1 MTTMSKMLGS
11 EGFARV
17 SLGTLNRAF
26 GAAPIFRASNR
37 YVEGPDLASLVAE
50 PIIAMPAEPVPD
62 PIGDAYLQGY
72 AQGVE
77 DAGIQAAALAQAD
90 AEAGEGLALAFA
102 RLDQVL
108 EEQLRD
114 RLRDTVMALC
124 EAALSPLALDP
135 DMLLRRVTAAAA
147 MLARA
152 DDSRVIRVNP
162 EDMKLLAPR
171 MAADWDVQ
179 PDPTL
184 ERGAIRVEGVNGGVE
199 DGPATWRHAIAE
211 AMHAC

>member
-1 MTTMSKMLGS
+1 MSEPLGS

-17 SLGTLNRAF
+17 SLGSLHSAF
-26 GAAPIFRASNR
+26 ATAPRFRVDSR
-37 YVEGPDLASLVAE
+37 YGEDLAVIEPEPIVVASAE
-50 PIIAMPAEPVPD
+50 PASDPAA
-62 PIGDAYLQGY
+62 DAYLQGY

-77 DAGIQAAALAQAD
+77 DAGVRAAAAAQAD

-102 RLDQVL
+102 RLDDVL
-108 EEQLRD
+108 EEQLRE

-124 EAALSPLALDP
+124 EAALAPLAVDP
-135 DMLLRRVTAAAA
+135 EMLVRRVTAAAA

-152 DDSRVIRVNP
+152 DDARVIRVHP
-162 EDMKLLAPR
+162 EDLKLLAPR
-171 MAADWDVQ
+171 MCADWDVQ

-184 ERGAIRVEGVNGGVE
+184 ERGAIRVEGANGGVE

-211 AMHAC
+211 ALHAC